1 MLKVIYIALI
11 IIVTIWTLYLY
22 LENDEDYKNELKRI
36 SMIENRLRKKK
47 DFVNYHRLN
56 SIPCNIP
63 NLNNPREC
71 YLGSNYL
78 CRWNEHSDRCNQLE

>member
-56 SIPCNIP
+56 SIPCNIH
-63 NLNNPREC
+63 NLNNPRDC
-71 YLGSNYL
+71 
-78 CRWNEHSDRCNQLE
+78 

>member
-47 DFVNYHRLN
+47 ILLTIID
-56 SIPCNIP
+56 
-63 NLNNPREC
+63 
-71 YLGSNYL
+71 
-78 CRWNEHSDRCNQLE
+78 